1 MTEGRKVRGLIA
13 LLLVMFLVIGFSMP
27 SAYAEE
33 PAAAQT
39 AGQTAEET
47 EEPIPEVPLE
57 VPTGEATVAEVND
70 ITNTQHSPTVENT
83 VEGSE
88 ETFTNDAPSV
98 TITETYTT
106 EDTSDTEP
114 ETKIYGLEPDSV
126 TYTLTDTGEP
136 LDKNSQEKVNTIGA
150 ETTVTASEH
159 AVPEPVEGSTEPAP
173 TEPVVTITK
182 TTVTESENAIE
193 KAVKSA
199 LDKVGDDTKEIAITV
214 AAGTYNGEINIDED
228 VSLKTISRDN
238 SDLTVYIL
246 GEGSYT
252 APKDGEI
259 IDKST
264 IVATAAPTVSV
275 SGPININGINVV
287 LAGLYLSLDNKI
299 SISGGVDVTIYGTSG
314 DDGMDVT
321 MDEHDNT
328 LTVKG
333 GEIGRAHV

>member
-182 TTVTESENAIE
+182 TTVTESENRR
-193 KAVKSA
+193 KSFPFW
-199 LDKVGDDTKEIAITV
+199 VGEHSGA
-214 AAGTYNGEINIDED
+214 
-228 VSLKTISRDN
+228 SLWD
-238 SDLTVYIL
+238 
-246 GEGSYT
+246 
-252 APKDGEI
+252 P
-259 IDKST
+259 
-264 IVATAAPTVSV
+264 
-275 SGPININGINVV
+275 
-287 LAGLYLSLDNKI
+287 
-299 SISGGVDVTIYGTSG
+299 
-314 DDGMDVT
+314 
-321 MDEHDNT
+321 
-328 LTVKG
+328 
-333 GEIGRAHV
+333 